1 MTFSQEGGLIM
12 ITVNGNEIELSG
24 ALSVADY
31 LEQNNYQLK
40 RVAVELNG
48 DILPKYEY
56 SDTMLKDGDRLEVV
70 SFVGGG

>member
-1 MTFSQEGGLIM
+1 M

>member
-1 MTFSQEGGLIM
+1 M

-31 LEQNNYQLK
+31 LEQNKYQLK

-48 DILPKYEY
+48 NILPKYEY